1 MANRPASAVAF
12 VLSVFLLKLTA
23 AYAADPAAC
32 KTYAK
37 VALHQVRDG
46 LTNPACAA
54 RLQGA
59 GWSTDFAVHYEWCL
73 GVSLAAMDAEMDMR
87 FRHLKGC
94 AGR

>member
-1 MANRPASAVAF
+1 
-12 VLSVFLLKLTA
+12 
-23 AYAADPAAC
+23 
-32 KTYAK
+32 
-37 VALHQVRDG
+37 VRDG

-87 FRHLKGC
+87 FRYLKGC
-94 AGR
+94 AVR